1 MMKEDSMKRTAEA
14 KVTHLFTGVPVRLHF
29 RTDLHLF
36 RKVWHMV
43 MGLVIVFCYMAGISR
58 GLGVLILGSAL
69 GADLLVE
76 NLRLRSPAFNEK
88 IMRFWA
94 PLMRAHESNSL
105 STIPHYLASNIL
117 AIAIFPKPVA
127 ILSILYLAC
136 GDPIASLFGILYGH
150 KGPRFSSGKSWIGTF
165 AGVMVCTLVTF
176 IYLKTLAISGF
187 SLLFVTLC
195 GGLAGG
201 MAELLP
207 FDVDDNFIIPVVSGF
222 VLWLA
227 FMIAGI

>member
-1 MMKEDSMKRTAEA
+1 
-14 KVTHLFTGVPVRLHF
+14 
-29 RTDLHLF
+29 
-36 RKVWHMV
+36 
-43 MGLVIVFCYMAGISR
+43 
-58 GLGVLILGSAL
+58 
-69 GADLLVE
+69 
-76 NLRLRSPAFNEK
+76 
-88 IMRFWA
+88 
-94 PLMRAHESNSL
+94 
-105 STIPHYLASNIL
+105 
-117 AIAIFPKPVA
+117 
-127 ILSILYLAC
+127 
-136 GDPIASLFGILYGH
+136 
-150 KGPRFSSGKSWIGTF
+150 
-165 AGVMVCTLVTF
+165 MVCTLVTF